1 MGTEIEMDIII
12 RQELNFE
19 NYFSVSPFPY
29 DLLYPALMI
38 KNRFHGNLK
47 IKILKT

>member
-19 NYFSVSPFPY
+19 NYFSVISSSDDKKSFPW
-29 DLLYPALMI
+29 
-38 KNRFHGNLK
+38 
-47 IKILKT
+47 